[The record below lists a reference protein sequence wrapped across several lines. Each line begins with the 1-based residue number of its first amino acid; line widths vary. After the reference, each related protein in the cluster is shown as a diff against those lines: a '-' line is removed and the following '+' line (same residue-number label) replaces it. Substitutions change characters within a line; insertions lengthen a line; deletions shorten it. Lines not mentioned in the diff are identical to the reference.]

1 MLVILK
7 QDVKGTGKAG
17 DVLKVSDGY
26 ARNMLIP
33 KGLAIMATDKNV
45 RSVEKQKAILKE
57 KQEKEKEKA
66 VKKAIELKK
75 KSVVIKTKTG
85 DNGKLFGSITTMDIA
100 KALKEQESVDV
111 DKKKILLKT
120 PIRQTGVFEIDIKIY
135 PEVVATVKVEVTA
148 D

>member
-17 DVLKVSDGY
+17 DVMKVSDGY

-45 RSVEKQKAILKE
+45 RSVEKQKKVLKE
-57 KQEKEKEKA
+57 KQDKEKEKA
-66 VKKAIELKK
+66 VNKAIELKE
-75 KSVVIKTKTG
+75 KSVIIKTKTG

-120 PIRQTGVFEIDIKIY
+120 PIKQIGVFEVDIKIY
-135 PEVVATVKVEVTA
+135 PEVVATVKVEVIA